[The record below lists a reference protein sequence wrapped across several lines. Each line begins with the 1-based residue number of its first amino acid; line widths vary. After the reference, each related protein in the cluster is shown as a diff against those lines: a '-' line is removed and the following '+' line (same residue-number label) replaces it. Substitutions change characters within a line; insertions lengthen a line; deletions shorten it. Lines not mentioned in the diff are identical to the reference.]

1 MISGNEWREAFWTG
15 MLAGGCV
22 GAVVTWLFWWWG
34 ERPRS
39 QPPSQLAMK
48 GGMYPPDHS
57 VSVPPRRL
65 TSQDIVDRAAGN
77 PARQLDPPCICG
89 TVFEI
94 NGLCQA
100 KVHTRS
106 SSRPDGWAFCGFPV
120 PGKSGLVPCGQV
132 ATQCE
137 THAQWQKRQK
147 A

>member
-57 VSVPPRRL
+57 VPVPPRRL

-77 PARQLDPPCICG
+77 PARQ
-89 TVFEI
+89 
-94 NGLCQA
+94 
-100 KVHTRS
+100 
-106 SSRPDGWAFCGFPV
+106 FCGFPV
-120 PGKSGLVPCGQV
+120 PGKIGLIPCGKI
-132 ATQCE
+132 ATQGCAFCE
-137 THAQWQKRQK
+137 EHAERSR
-147 A
+147 